1 MIAYGSVAMSMYI
14 LKTGV
19 VHSLTPVKSRVVRCL
34 VRFWYVLTFYQL
46 YHGTI
51 FLEFST
57 GFEHNIYSAC
67 GKVEN
72 FIVPKLDFLAFW
84 YALVRF
90 WYDAWYDT
98 FITGVILLGKWS
110 LVRVLYALVRLK
122 YLCFGTLLQNK
133 RTLSVNSAFCLVY
146 LGIDADI

>member
-1 MIAYGSVAMSMYI
+1 MIAHGPVGVSMRN
-14 LKTGV
+14 LKQMV
-19 VHSLTPVKSRVVRCL
+19 VHSPTPVKSRVVRCL
-34 VRFWYVLTFYQL
+34 VRFWYVLTFCQL

-72 FIVPKLDFLAFW
+72 FIVPKLDFWAFW

-90 WYDAWYDT
+90 WYDAWYDWL
-98 FITGVILLGKWS
+98 ITGVFLLKKLIVGTRLEHVGTYK
-110 LVRVLYALVRLK
+110 VLMFWYAIAK
-122 YLCFGTLLQNK
+122 
-133 RTLSVNSAFCLVY
+133 
-146 LGIDADI
+146 